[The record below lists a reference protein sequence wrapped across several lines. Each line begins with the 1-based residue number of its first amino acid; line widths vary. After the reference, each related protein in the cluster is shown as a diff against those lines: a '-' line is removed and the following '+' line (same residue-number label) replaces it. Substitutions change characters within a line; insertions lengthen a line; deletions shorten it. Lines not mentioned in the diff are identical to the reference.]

1 MLRKKNAPLSVRHVI
16 LCVGLLVLA
25 ACTSRQRL
33 TPPYP
38 ARFPVDQ
45 KVEVWRR
52 GERVLLRHVT
62 IDSAAVNGM
71 ALPWRPRCDSCTVAI
86 PRAEADSLVLLH
98 STATEVTGIL
108 GTTAIVSL
116 VWLLNDCRPFFP
128 RCSE

>member
-1 MLRKKNAPLSVRHVI
+1 M
-16 LCVGLLVLA
+16 
-25 ACTSRQRL
+25 
-33 TPPYP
+33 
-38 ARFPVDQ
+38 
-45 KVEVWRR
+45 
-52 GERVLLRHVT
+52 T

-98 STATEVTGIL
+98 STATEVTVIL
-108 GTTAIVSL
+108 GTTAIASL